1 MCFSATASFVTAGM
15 TAVVGVVSLS
25 RVNDSREA
33 PLAAAPLIFAL
44 QQSIEGLL
52 WLDLSVAPDGPIPTS
67 LTFIFLLFA
76 NVFWPVYAPT
86 AVLLIESNERR
97 RRLMFICLAIGVGVS
112 AQMLWWILSRP
123 YGAAIQEDHIV
134 YLTNYTPSPVL
145 AVAYLSATGLP
156 LVLSSHRTVVALGAV
171 ILVGSAV
178 AFVLYWEAFVSVW
191 CFFAGAASLVILG
204 HFEWSRR
211 QRPRIASA

>member
-15 TAVVGVVSLS
+15 TAAVGVFSLS
-25 RVNDSREA
+25 RVNDPREA
-33 PLAAAPLIFAL
+33 PLAATPLLFAF

-52 WLDLSVAPDGPIPTS
+52 WLDLPVAPDGPVTTS
-67 LTFIFLLFA
+67 LTLIFLLFA
-76 NVFWPVYAPT
+76 HVFWPVYASA

-97 RRLMFICLAIGVGVS
+97 RRLMFICLAVGVGVS
-112 AQMLWWILSRP
+112 AHMLWWILSRP
-123 YGAAIQEDHIV
+123 YGAAIQDGHIV
-134 YLTNYTPSPVL
+134 YLTNYTPSPAL
-145 AVAYLSATGLP
+145 AVAYLAATGLP
-156 LVLSSHRTVVALGAV
+156 LVLSSQRTVVALGAI

-191 CFFAGAASLVILG
+191 CFFAAAASLVILG

-211 QRPRIASA
+211 QRLRMASA